1 MKEHLFYY
9 LLLLTCVTLFTYEL
23 SRALSAFIKEEVVTK
38 TSQQK
43 QEDFPRPKICIS
55 SKYLMRTDQIGDLFG
70 ENISHLDYQNGRWT
84 AENSNLTEEDIFDK
98 VAPEITDLIDKLSIE
113 NTTNTTGLNE
123 IWVLKY
129 FFNFTISL
137 RRSLQRCRRGG
148 E

>member
-113 NTTNTTGLNE
+113 NTTNTTGLN
-123 IWVLKY
+123 
-129 FFNFTISL
+129 
-137 RRSLQRCRRGG
+137 
-148 E
+148 

>member
-43 QEDFPRPKICIS
+43 QEQFPRPKICIS
-55 SKYLMRTDQIGDLFG
+55 SKYLMRTDQIGNLFG
-70 ENISHLDYQNGRWT
+70 ENISHVDYQNGRWT
-84 AENSNLTEEDIFDK
+84 AENSNLTEEDIFNK

-113 NTTNTTGLNE
+113 NSTNTTGL
-123 IWVLKY
+123 I
-129 FFNFTISL
+129 FFLNVV
-137 RRSLQRCRRGG
+137 
-148 E
+148 